1 MSYDY
6 VIIGSGIAGLYAALV
21 ASGLGRVL
29 LVTKASLE
37 ECNTRYAQGGIAAA
51 IGPLDSPQLH
61 FSDTVAAGAGLSDP
75 GIARIVAEE
84 GPDRI
89 RDLIAWGVPFDTV
102 DGHIALAREGAHS
115 LPRVLHAGG
124 DATGANIERT
134 LSRRLSLTEVEVWE
148 HKLAVAIEV
157 GAEGVCGIRLLDTC
171 TGREIE
177 VSCRALVLATGGA
190 GQLYK
195 YSTNPEVATGD
206 GVALAYRAG
215 AEVVDLEFVQF
226 HPTALRLP
234 NAPSFLI
241 SEAVRGEGAILIAT
255 DGRRFMP
262 EYDPRAELASRDVV
276 ARSIIAEMR
285 RTKSEH
291 VYLDVTHL
299 PARTVMTRFPNI
311 YRFCLDYGLDITTE
325 PIPVAPAA
333 HYLMGGIRTG
343 AWGETTIR
351 GLYACGEV
359 ACTGLHGA
367 NRLASNSLLEGLVFG
382 RRVVEHVRS
391 RAGETASPCSAAIV
405 GAVPP
410 SPLSASVRES
420 APIPSEP
427 PTLSQLQS
435 LMWENVGI
443 VRDGQSLS
451 RSLLTMAG
459 WSAALPPPRER
470 AEHELSNMLLV
481 GQLMAAAALERRESR
496 GAHYRSD
503 FPSQDA
509 SFERHIVF
517 RR

>member
-1 MSYDY
+1 MSYDC
-6 VIIGSGIAGLYAALV
+6 VVVGSGIAGLYTALV
-21 ASGLGRVL
+21 ADSLGRVL

-51 IGPLDSPQLH
+51 VGPLDSPQLH

-75 GIARIVAEE
+75 CIARIVAEE

-89 RDLIAWGVPFDTV
+89 RDLIAWGVPFDTI
-102 DGHIALAREGAHS
+102 DGQIALAQEGAHS

-134 LSRRLSLTEVEVWE
+134 LSRRLSLTRVEVWE
-148 HKLAVAIEV
+148 HKLAVSIELGV
-157 GAEGVCGIRLLDTC
+157 EGVCGLRLLDVC
-171 TGREIE
+171 NGREVE
-177 VSCRALVLATGGA
+177 VACRNLVLATGGA

-195 YSTNPEVATGD
+195 YNTNPEVATGD

-215 AEVVDLEFVQF
+215 AEVVDLEFCQF
-226 HPTALRLP
+226 HPTALCITG
-234 NAPSFLI
+234 APSFLI
-241 SEAVRGEGAILIAT
+241 SEAVRGEGGVLLT
-255 DGRRFMP
+255 VDGRRFMP

-276 ARSIIAEMR
+276 ARSIVAEMR

-291 VYLDVTHL
+291 VLLDITHL
-299 PARTVMTRFPNI
+299 PPRQVTTRFPSI
-311 YRFCLDYGLDITTE
+311 YRFCLDYGLDITAD

-333 HYLMGGIRTG
+333 HYLMGGVRTG
-343 AWGETTIR
+343 AWGETTIP

-382 RRVVEHVRS
+382 KRVVEHARS
-391 RAGETASPCSAAIV
+391 RTGETAPPCLASIQ
-405 GAVPP
+405 GTIPP
-410 SPLSASVRES
+410 NAQACS
-420 APIPSEP
+420 IPSEP
-427 PTLSQLQS
+427 PSRSQLQS

-443 VRDGQSLS
+443 VRDG
-451 RSLLTMAG
+451 RSLARSLVTMAG
-459 WSAALPPPRER
+459 WSATLPPPQQR
-470 AEHELSNMLLV
+470 AEYELSNMVLV
-481 GQLMAAAALERRESR
+481 GQLMGAAALQRRESR
-496 GAHYRSD
+496 GAHCRSD
-503 FPSQDA
+503 FPKQDA

>member
-6 VIIGSGIAGLYAALV
+6 VIVGSGIAGLYTALV
-21 ASGLGRVL
+21 ASGRGRVL

-37 ECNTRYAQGGIAAA
+37 DCNTSYAQGGVAAA

-61 FSDTVAAGAGLSDP
+61 FSDTVAAGAGLTDHC
-75 GIARIVAEE
+75 IARIVAEE

-89 RDLIAWGVPFDTV
+89 RDLIAWGVPFDAF

-134 LSRRLSLTEVEVWE
+134 LSRRLSLTQVEVWE
-148 HKLAVAIEV
+148 HKMAVDIEL

-171 TGREIE
+171 NGREIE
-177 VSCRALVLATGGA
+177 VACHALVLATGGT
-190 GQLYK
+190 GQLYR
-195 YSTNPEVATGD
+195 YNTNPEVATGD

-215 AEVVDLEFVQF
+215 AEVGDLEFFQF
-226 HPTALRLP
+226 HPTALCLP
-234 NAPSFLI
+234 DTPSFLI
-241 SEAVRGEGAILIAT
+241 SEAVRGEGAILVTI
-255 DGRRFMP
+255 DGHRFMP
-262 EYDPRAELASRDVV
+262 DYDPRAELASRDVV
-276 ARSIIAEMR
+276 ARSIVAEMR

-299 PARTVMTRFPNI
+299 PARQVTTRFPNI
-311 YRFCLDYGLDITTE
+311 YRFCLDYGLDITAE

-382 RRVVEHVRS
+382 KRVVEHVRS

-405 GAVPP
+405 GAV
-410 SPLSASVRES
+410 SPNLES
-420 APIPSEP
+420 DSILSEP
-427 PTLSQLQS
+427 PSLSLLQS
-435 LMWENVGI
+435 LMWEDVGI
-443 VRDGQSLS
+443 IRDGQSLS
-451 RSLLTMAG
+451 RSLLTMAD
-459 WSAALPPPRER
+459 WSAMFPPPRER
-470 AEHELSNMLLV
+470 AEHELSNMLMV

-496 GAHYRSD
+496 GAHHRSD
-503 FPSQDA
+503 FPAQDA
-509 SFERHIVF
+509 SFERHFVF